1 VGRCNDMPTMK
12 ELFDQIMLE
21 AQTVTRN
28 LVRLNLQ

>member
-1 VGRCNDMPTMK
+1 MPTMK